1 MPMINDW
8 IVWAAPAA
16 AGALLWGLGVHFFS
30 PEARERRRRS
40 RSHGRVVSS
49 RNGPTVNLAVKTP
62 DSPRSKN

>member
-8 IVWAAPAA
+8 VVWAVPVLAI
-16 AGALLWGLGVHFFS
+16 AGLWGLGTHFFS

-40 RSHGRVVSS
+40 RSHGRVVSR

-62 DSPRSKN
+62 DSSRSQD